1 MCLRPLPVTHVPSP
15 LPLTPMPHPYAS
27 PLCLQLFLVHVDL
40 KANASM
46 HMSLVEHAKSLPNVH
61 ILKTRRL
68 VQWGGNPNPNPNPD
82 PDPAT
87 NTITNTI
94 AITNPTRR

>member
-1 MCLRPLPVTHVPSP
+1 MCHGLRTTLYPSP
-15 LPLTPMPHPYAS
+15 MCPSPHPYAP

-46 HMSLVEHAKSLPNVH
+46 HTSLVEHAKSLPNVH

-68 VQWGGNPNPNPNPD
+68 VQWGGNPNPDAD